1 MAEERE
7 SYRWWVLLNTFL
19 VFTIAFGMGW
29 TYIVMVAS
37 EVIKDLNLTLVDWGT
52 LWSAVSL
59 GALCFAIVGGALG
72 DRFGVRPIAGL
83 GVVLMGSFLLL
94 RATATDFASM
104 YTWLFL
110 FGAVQSLAFPNVPKA
125 LGMWFPSREFGLA
138 NGITL
143 AGYGAGAA
151 LAGWLSP
158 VLLEILGG
166 WRNLSILFG
175 SLSIAL
181 GIFWWLTVR
190 DRPQTIASAAPVGL
204 LQAIGQVLKVRDV
217 WLIAGCYL
225 FLLGGYIG
233 FIGYAPTFFTM
244 VRGLTPSATGM
255 LISGFL
261 WAAVVG
267 NFLLPILSDRVGLRK
282 VFYFWGILG
291 NGIFVVLMA
300 YTLGP
305 TLWLAT
311 LLAGFMAGAGAI
323 AFVIPLEMEGIG
335 PVLAGS
341 AVGVAITAGN
351 LGGVLSP
358 LIGMS
363 LVNFDPTAGF
373 IFWGCCYVLSA
384 LLFLLIRETGP
395 RGRRTV
401 A

>member
-1 MAEERE
+1 MAEERT

-29 TYIVMVAS
+29 TYIVMVAA
-37 EVIKDLNLTLVDWGT
+37 EVIKDLKLTLIDWGT

-59 GALCFAIVGGALG
+59 GALVFAIIGGALG

-83 GVVLMGSFLLL
+83 GIVLMGSLLIL
-94 RATATDFASM
+94 RATATDFATM
-104 YTWLFL
+104 YTWMFL
-110 FGAVQSLAFPNVPKA
+110 FGAVLSLTFPNVPKA
-125 LGMWFPSREFGLA
+125 LGMWFPPQEFGLA
-138 NGITL
+138 NGVTL

-151 LAGWLSP
+151 LAGGLSP
-158 VLLEILGG
+158 VLLELLGG
-166 WRNLSILFG
+166 WRNLSFLFG
-175 SLSIAL
+175 ILSIVL

-190 DRPQTIASAAPVGL
+190 DRPRATASAAPVGL
-204 LQAIGQVLKVRDV
+204 IQAMRQVLKVRDV
-217 WLIAGCYL
+217 WIIAGCYL

-233 FIGYAPTFFTM
+233 FIGYAPTFFTT
-244 VRGLTPSATGM
+244 VRGLTPAATGL

-282 VFYFWGILG
+282 IFYFWGLLG
-291 NGIFVVLMA
+291 NGVFVVLMA

-305 TLWLAT
+305 SLWLAT

-323 AFVIPLEMEGIG
+323 AFVVPLEMEGIG
-335 PVLAGS
+335 PALAGS
-341 AVGVAITAGN
+341 AVGVAVTAGN

-363 LVNFDPTAGF
+363 LVNAEPTAGF
-373 IFWGCCYVLSA
+373 LFWGGCYVLSA
-384 LLFLLIRETGP
+384 VLFLLIKETGP
-395 RGRRTV
+395 RVRK
-401 A
+401 AS

>member
-1 MAEERE
+1 MAEERAG
-7 SYRWWVLLNTFL
+7 YRWWVLLNTFL
-19 VFTIAFGMGW
+19 VFSIAFGMGW
-29 TYIVMVAS
+29 TYIVMVAA
-37 EVIKDLNLTLVDWGT
+37 EVIMDLNLTLMDWGT

-59 GALCFAIVGGALG
+59 GALVFAIIGGALG

-83 GVVLMGSFLLL
+83 GIVLMGSLLLL

-104 YTWLFL
+104 YTWMFL
-110 FGAVQSLAFPNVPKA
+110 FGTVQSLTFPNIPKA
-125 LGMWFPSREFGLA
+125 LGMWFPPQEFGLA

-151 LAGWLSP
+151 LVSWLSP
-158 VLLEILGG
+158 VLLGLLGG
-166 WRNLSILFG
+166 WRNLSFLFG
-175 SLSIAL
+175 ILSIGL

-190 DRPQTIASAAPVGL
+190 DRPQAAASAAPVGVIP
-204 LQAIGQVLKVRDV
+204 AMRQVLKVRDV
-217 WLIAGCYL
+217 WVIAGCYL

-233 FIGYAPTFFTM
+233 FIGYAPTFFST
-244 VRGLTPSATGM
+244 VRGLTPSATGV

-282 VFYFWGILG
+282 IVYFWGILA

-300 YTLGP
+300 YTSGP
-305 TLWLAT
+305 WLWLAT

-323 AFVIPLEMEGIG
+323 AFVVPLEMAGIG
-335 PVLAGS
+335 PALAGS
-341 AVGVAITAGN
+341 AVGVAVTAGS

-363 LVNFDPTAGF
+363 LVNAEPTAGF
-373 IFWGCCYVLSA
+373 LFWGAAMCSQPCS
-384 LLFLLIRETGP
+384 FC
-395 RGRRTV
+395 
-401 A
+401 